1 MENNRRLALALA
13 LVVIVVL
20 LTQFLF
26 PQRRAPVPVTAR
38 TPAGAPAGGPAATTA
53 PTAAAATASPTVA
66 APAGTTTPSPAGT
79 AEPLPPAE
87 TITVSGTSAAY
98 DVSSVGAS
106 LTTARM
112 LGYNSLAPARLG
124 GGAPVQLTPT
134 GEPILSY
141 RLVVPGDTLPLSRV
155 PFRVSRPSATAVQL
169 DGTTTTRAGAPV
181 AVSIVYSFVPDS
193 FVAHVRGTVQGVTG
207 PAYLLTD
214 LPSTLRITEPDT
226 LEHFTHLA
234 YAYKPATKDAKSVAF
249 SRIDPGERQIVAG
262 PLTWAVAKS
271 KYFLVGALAPNGAGT
286 RGQFTELDLTGGV
299 RTTKLA
305 TRAAATLVQ
314 QLDNG
319 GFAFDLYAGPQ
330 EWRHLHAMGRDF
342 ENANPYGG
350 WTQGIVQPFA
360 TLVIRALLWMHDSFK
375 LSYGWVLILFG
386 VTVRLILWPLQQ
398 GAMRSQL
405 KMQRVQPELQ
415 AVQERYKSD
424 PQKLQQEMMKVYA
437 AHGMSPFSAL
447 SGCLPMLIPLPIFFA
462 LFFVF
467 QNTIEFRGVPFLW
480 LHDISLKDPYYVLP
494 ILVAVT
500 QFLMSWIGMRGA
512 PPNPQA
518 QMLTYAMPAMF
529 LFFFINV
536 ASGLNL
542 YYLTQNLIM
551 LPQQWLLA
559 RERQKAQGKP
569 VVQGTP
575 VRAGSPMRR

>member
-1 MENNRRLALALA
+1 
-13 LVVIVVL
+13 VV
-20 LTQFLF
+20 Q
-26 PQRRAPVPVTAR
+26 
-38 TPAGAPAGGPAATTA
+38 
-53 PTAAAATASPTVA
+53 
-66 APAGTTTPSPAGT
+66 
-79 AEPLPPAE
+79 
-87 TITVSGTSAAY
+87 
-98 DVSSVGAS
+98 
-106 LTTARM
+106 
-112 LGYNSLAPARLG
+112 
-124 GGAPVQLTPT
+124 
-134 GEPILSY
+134 
-141 RLVVPGDTLPLSRV
+141 
-155 PFRVSRPSATAVQL
+155 
-169 DGTTTTRAGAPV
+169 
-181 AVSIVYSFVPDS
+181 
-193 FVAHVRGTVQGVTG
+193 
-207 PAYLLTD
+207 
-214 LPSTLRITEPDT
+214 
-226 LEHFTHLA
+226 
-234 YAYKPATKDAKSVAF
+234 K
-249 SRIDPGERQIVAG
+249 
-262 PLTWAVAKS
+262 
-271 KYFLVGALAPNGAGT
+271 
-286 RGQFTELDLTGGV
+286 
-299 RTTKLA
+299 
-305 TRAAATLVQ
+305 
-314 QLDNG
+314 LDNG
-319 GFAFDLYAGPQ
+319 GFAFDVYAGPQ

-360 TLVIRALLWMHDSFK
+360 TFVIRALLWMHDSFK

-415 AVQERYKSD
+415 AVQERYKND
-424 PQKLQQEMMKVYA
+424 PQKLQAEMMKVYA

-480 LHDISLKDPYYVLP
+480 LHDISLKDPFYILP

-559 RERQKAQGKP
+559 RERQKTQGAP

-575 VRAGSPMRR
+575 VRRQGSAIRQK